1 MSSRR
6 VDSQVSARDC
16 LPPESL
22 DLAGAT
28 YSLVRVFKH
37 DFFAATCFYRAA
49 SAAGVLVVRE
59 D

>member
-22 DLAGAT
+22 ELAGAT

-49 SAAGVLVVRE
+49 RPRAALVVRE